1 MGTTSAGVGF
11 SANVDPVAAVAEA
24 LAAAL
29 AAGDAPARA
38 AIVYATVSYDQAA
51 LLAAVHERLPG
62 VPVAGASTS
71 GVSVNGKATESGRSL
86 GVAVLRSDTVK
97 TRLASVEDL
106 TTDTFERGRELA
118 RRLGD
123 PPRGPAATF
132 VWFDILTGANITA
145 LLAGLAEG
153 GYPAVFGGAAGQP
166 WGLMVQT
173 FQYCGDRALTN
184 GAVALTVEGL
194 EMVHEMTHGL
204 DPIGIELTITR
215 ATENVLEEIDGRP
228 ALDVWCEQ
236 LGVEPS
242 RDIDDTAS
250 WAFGIR
256 PPEGVPYEGMF
267 TRAPF
272 HLDPVKRTI
281 TLPAPIPAGT
291 RAYVCVRTQAGVFDR
306 ALAMGH
312 RMVEALRGKK
322 PVLAIAFECA
332 ARPGPFLGPE
342 RAQREVVELQALI
355 GDQIPWLGMYA
366 WGEICPM
373 GGRSEFHNYTLPLC
387 VLCEP
392 EGGDAKTDP

>member
-11 SANVDPVAAVAEA
+11 SSHVDPATAVAEA

-29 AAGDAPARA
+29 AGGDAPPRA
-38 AIVYATVSYDQAA
+38 AIMYATVSYDQAA
-51 LLAAVHERLPG
+51 LLAAVRERLPG

-86 GVAVLRSDTVK
+86 GITVLRSHAARARV
-97 TRLASVEDL
+97 AAVEGFNDG
-106 TTDTFERGRELA
+106 TFERGVELA
-118 RRLGD
+118 RGLGE
-123 PPRGPAATF
+123 PPAGPSVTF
-132 VWFDILTGANITA
+132 VWFDPLTGANVAA

-153 GYPAVFGGAAGQP
+153 GRPAVFGGAAGQP

-173 FQYCGDRALTN
+173 FQYCGDRALSN
-184 GAVALTVEGL
+184 SAVAMTIEGL
-194 EMVHEMTHGL
+194 EVVHEMTHGL
-204 DPIGIELTITR
+204 DPIGLELTITR
-215 ATENVLEEIDGRP
+215 ASANVLEEIDGRP

-267 TRAPF
+267 TRTPF
-272 HLDPVKRTI
+272 RLDPEERTI
-281 TLPAPIPAGT
+281 TLPVPIPAGT
-291 RAYVCVRTQAGVFDR
+291 RVHVCVRTQAGVFDR
-306 ALAMGH
+306 ALAMG
-312 RMVEALRGKK
+312 RRLSEALRGRR
-322 PVLAIAFECA
+322 PVLALAFECA

-342 RAQREVVELQALI
+342 RASREVVELQALI
-355 GDQIPWLGMYA
+355 GDEIPWLGMYA
-366 WGEICPM
+366 WGELCPL

-392 EGGDAKTDP
+392 